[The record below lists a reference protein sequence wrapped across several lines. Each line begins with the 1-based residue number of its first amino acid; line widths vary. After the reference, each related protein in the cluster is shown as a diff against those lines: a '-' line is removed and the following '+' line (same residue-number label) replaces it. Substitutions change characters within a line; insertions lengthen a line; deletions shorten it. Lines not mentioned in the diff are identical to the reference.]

1 MTTSK
6 ILKAA
11 LKIRELQVTLQ
22 NISADDNRDTTNY
35 TDKEICAEAV
45 YVRSLYSESGTMCNE
60 ELNGEYGVAEQ
71 RKARKAVRDLN
82 KLIAQVAA

>member
-1 MTTSK
+1 
-6 ILKAA
+6 
-11 LKIRELQVTLQ
+11 
-22 NISADDNRDTTNY
+22 
-35 TDKEICAEAV
+35 
-45 YVRSLYSESGTMCNE
+45 MCNE